1 MNENLCKLIDEL
13 DCQPQI
19 NKIFSSYLYY
29 YRYYTCSA
37 ESIHRILI
45 FKEYIIVNIDSFIK
59 TLINE
64 DSHRQMNKFIE
75 NFIISDPKLHG
86 FQISTSDFLIYFNP
100 IIEELKLSDPSYA
113 WEKCS
118 EETKENL
125 TF

>member
-1 MNENLCKLIDEL
+1 MNENLYKLIDEL
-13 DCQPQI
+13 DCQPQV

-37 ESIHRILI
+37 ESIHRIIL
-45 FKEYIIVNIDSFIK
+45 FKQYIIVNIDSFIK

-64 DSHRQMNKFIE
+64 NSHRNINNFIEKFID
-75 NFIISDPKLHG
+75 SDPQLYG
-86 FQISTSDFLIYFNP
+86 FQISTSDFLEYFKHV
-100 IIEELKLSDPSYA
+100 IEELKLSDPSYA

-125 TF
+125 KF